1 MNPWARRATCQMRRS
16 FLLASLI
23 ISLLLNSG
31 WTDLILARA
40 RASLATSDS
49 GVSDSPR
56 PWWRRLRS
64 RLQSPLCPRKLMH
77 GDVLELWRHQE
88 PQPPPL
94 ATLRVELLLDPWRA
108 KWTFIPWTKDGEG
121 SLATF
126 HTKVPLQQACNLAPA
141 AARTS
146 PPQPWWKLIFPRT
159 PRRVIHL
166 RSPEHTNA
174 TWILTPWTKDH
185 WTKVRALKDSVL
197 GSDTDAQSRPDQ
209 PPSKPH
215 MCVLCLCHGHL
226 LCWFALHWCDPPP
239 CITSAGSSLLT
250 PTVWPQVCLQP
261 RQLHA
266 RPAAFPPAGAQGLLH
281 CPLLL
286 WFKPQ
291 VHLAGMHPALRS
303 LSSPVLIPV
312 RFRARESH
320 PVVQCL
326 ACASRSVN
334 LKWVIGGR
342 PVAQGLLGSHKSLSQ
357 GDCFCTSV
365 LRHGASTSDHLYGAP
380 ERGFLFPCAELGSWQ
395 ETPQV
400 CQGGRG

>member
-1 MNPWARRATCQMRRS
+1 MVILSVAMLLPGPAGRWRPLFWSVRAHVYALSHDSRGENRPDNKNLTHGLDSLAASKTKRKNHHHHHHQASGPKPFLECPGWVVCVCLCPLPFSVWLRPPSPFRDSGFARHFGLPPRVTVLLPARWFMNPWARRATCRMRRS

-77 GDVLELWRHQE
+77 GDMLELWRHQE
-88 PQPPPL
+88 PQPQPL

-126 HTKVPLQQACNLAPA
+126 HTKVPLQQACNLVPA

-166 RSPEHTNA
+166 RSPERTNT
-174 TWILTPWTKDH
+174 TWILTPWT
-185 WTKVRALKDSVL
+185 
-197 GSDTDAQSRPDQ
+197 
-209 PPSKPH
+209 
-215 MCVLCLCHGHL
+215 
-226 LCWFALHWCDPPP
+226 
-239 CITSAGSSLLT
+239 I
-250 PTVWPQVCLQP
+250 
-261 RQLHA
+261 
-266 RPAAFPPAGAQGLLH
+266 
-281 CPLLL
+281 
-286 WFKPQ
+286 
-291 VHLAGMHPALRS
+291 
-303 LSSPVLIPV
+303 
-312 RFRARESH
+312 
-320 PVVQCL
+320 
-326 ACASRSVN
+326 
-334 LKWVIGGR
+334 
-342 PVAQGLLGSHKSLSQ
+342 
-357 GDCFCTSV
+357 
-365 LRHGASTSDHLYGAP
+365 
-380 ERGFLFPCAELGSWQ
+380 
-395 ETPQV
+395 
-400 CQGGRG
+400 